1 MLSYQMKTLQRLT
14 SAGAAIGAAA
24 VSELAPARGRPLKV
38 ALPPSGAR
46 HSAGKIRIIIAE
58 PHPIFRYG
66 LRTLLDAERDFS
78 VVGEAADGAQ
88 TLHMVS
94 ELKPDILLLD
104 LSKPS
109 LSGFE
114 VLHELRRAGIAVKS
128 MLLVDEIDK
137 SERMKILQLGGHA
150 IVPKETPPPLLL
162 KSVRT
167 VAAGGYWVGRET
179 VSDLVEALSQL
190 QNGNGDLAPR
200 NWRLTP
206 RELQTLTLVV
216 GGYTNKDIAK
226 ECGVTE
232 DTVKH
237 HLTSIFNKTGVSNRL
252 ELALFAIHHR
262 LVVTTPAAE

>member
-1 MLSYQMKTLQRLT
+1 MHRYHMKTMQGLAR
-14 SAGAAIGAAA
+14 AGTGAAA
-24 VSELAPARGRPLKV
+24 LTEAGPARGKLLKV
-38 ALPPSGAR
+38 ALRPPAAR
-46 HSAGKIRIIIAE
+46 QTTGKIRIVIAE

-66 LRTLLDAERDFS
+66 VRTLLDAERDFC
-78 VVGEAADGAQ
+78 VVGEAADGAHA
-88 TLHMVS
+88 LALVS

-104 LSKPS
+104 LSRPQ

-114 VLHELRRAGIAVKS
+114 VLHELRRAGITVKS

-150 IVPKETPPPLLL
+150 IVPKETPPPLLV

-167 VAAGGYWVGRET
+167 VAGGGYWVGRET
-179 VSDLVEALSQL
+179 VADLVQALSQL
-190 QNGNGDLAPR
+190 QNGDGDLAPL
-200 NWRLTP
+200 NWHLTP
-206 RELQTLTLVV
+206 RELEMLAFVV
-216 GGYTNKDIAK
+216 GGYTNRDIAK
-226 ECGVTE
+226 QCSVSE

-262 LVVTTPAAE
+262 LVATTPRAG

>member
-1 MLSYQMKTLQRLT
+1 MLSYQMKTMQAGGA
-14 SAGAAIGAAA
+14 SGAAR
-24 VSELAPARGRPLKV
+24 VSDLVPARGRALKV
-38 ALPPSGAR
+38 ALPPSEAR
-46 HSAGKIRIIIAE
+46 HAAAKIRILIAE

-66 LRTLLDAERDFS
+66 LRTLLDAEHDFS
-78 VVGEAADGAQ
+78 VVGEAADGTQA
-88 TLHMVS
+88 LHLVG
-94 ELKPDILLLD
+94 ELQPDILLLD
-104 LSKPS
+104 LSKPR

-114 VLHELRRAGIAVKS
+114 VLHELRRGDVTVKR
-128 MLLVDEIDK
+128 MVLVDEIDK

-179 VSDLVEALSQL
+179 VSDLVEALSRL
-190 QNGNGDLAPR
+190 ENGDGALAPR

-206 RELQTLTLVV
+206 RELEMLALVV
-216 GGYTNKDIAK
+216 GGSTNGDMAK
-226 ECGVTE
+226 QCSVSE

-262 LVVTTPAAE
+262 LVGNPPS